1 MKTLLYLSTLCF
13 TFFLLPGCADKP
25 TEGTHVTM
33 FVINQNGI
41 TQEGR
46 EVYVFKE
53 SKEGGITKKPSNALD
68 VKLTDD
74 NGMVQFNLEEPN
86 LFQSDETAVFSFEV
100 MEIQDGDF
108 VSLASFVQEIKPG
121 DIVNQTLIMQ

>member
-1 MKTLLYLSTLCF
+1 
-13 TFFLLPGCADKP
+13 
-25 TEGTHVTM
+25 M